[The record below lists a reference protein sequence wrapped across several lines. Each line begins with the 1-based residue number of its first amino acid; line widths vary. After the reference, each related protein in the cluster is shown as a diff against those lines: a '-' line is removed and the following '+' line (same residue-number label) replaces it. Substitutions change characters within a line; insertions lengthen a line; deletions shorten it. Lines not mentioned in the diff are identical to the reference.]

1 MVQVKKNDMR
11 EAILVSAF
19 DLFSRKG
26 YTATTMADIAR
37 QAEMNVGTLYVY
49 FDSKIALLYEV
60 YRPWTEQKLEKL
72 ASTVRKMRSP
82 STRLRRLLIGLW
94 GDLPAADHSFSNAL
108 IEALASSPSELG
120 KTNNLLAHVEQFVS
134 ELLLEIVPE
143 SRHSVLKD
151 GLLSHLLWM
160 AFDGFTINKRLR
172 DTRDITAMADL
183 VAGLILG
190 DEDAAVKR

>member
-49 FDSKIALLYEV
+49 FDSKISLLYEV
-60 YRPWTEQKLEKL
+60 YRPWQIQELDKL
-72 ASTVRKMRSP
+72 ATTVRKLRSP
-82 STRLRRLLIGLW
+82 SMQLRRLLVGLW

-108 IEALASSPSELG
+108 IEALASAPPEMG
-120 KTNNLLAHVEQFVS
+120 KPNNLLAYVEQYLS
-134 ELLLEIVPE
+134 DLLAEILPE
-143 SRHSVLKD
+143 DRLHLLKE
-151 GLLSHLLWM
+151 GLLSHLIWM
-160 AFDGFTINKRLR
+160 AFDGFTINQRLR

-183 VAGLILG
+183 VAGLILNDKKVPG
-190 DEDAAVKR
+190 AE